1 MSFDSSQIGK
11 SIVVSAPSGAGKT
24 TIVKNLMVQIPS
36 LAFSISAC
44 SRNPR
49 PNEIDGKDYYFLG
62 VEGFKAA
69 IENKEFVEWEEV
81 YSDHFYGT
89 LTREVDRLWSLGK
102 VVIFDVDVVG
112 AMTLKSL
119 FKTQALAVFIMPP
132 SIEIL
137 EERLKSRKTESEERI
152 AVRIQK
158 ASWELAQASR
168 FDLCILN
175 EDLEIAVAQ
184 AIVEVNAFLAP

>member
-11 SIVVSAPSGAGKT
+11 SIIVSAPSGAGKT
-24 TIVKNLMVQIPS
+24 TIVKNLMAQIPS

-112 AMTLKSL
+112 AMNLKSL

-132 SIEIL
+132 SLEIL
-137 EERLKSRKTESEERI
+137 EDRLKSRKTESEERI

>member
-11 SIVVSAPSGAGKT
+11 SIIVSAPSGAGKT

-112 AMTLKSL
+112 AMNLKSL

-132 SIEIL
+132 SLEIL
-137 EERLKSRKTESEERI
+137 EDRLKSRKTESEERI